1 MKIYLN
7 EANESWIVDR
17 FRDEWINYHPE
28 STTSKIKESDLIWL
42 IAPWVWKKIPKKNLK
57 NKTVFCTIHHID
69 FEKFDNK
76 ERKNFFKRDKYVN
89 VYHSISK
96 KTTQQLRSLTD
107 KEIIT
112 IPFWV
117 NQNLFYENKD
127 KSGLKQKYGIN
138 ENTFIIGSFQR
149 DTEGKDLISPKLSK
163 GPDQFIEIVKHYY
176 SQNKNLLVLLAGK
189 RRNYILDQLN
199 KFDIPSLYL
208 EMVRNED
215 LNELYNIL
223 DLYIVASRVEGGP
236 QAIFECALSK
246 TPIISTDVGIA
257 SEILDKRSLFDMSNF
272 KVAEPEIEK
281 AYKNV
286 RRFEIPNGFN
296 KFHEVFGSIN

>member
-28 STTSKIKESDLIWL
+28 STTNKIKESDLIWL

-57 NKTVFCTIHHID
+57 NKNVFCTIHHID

-208 EMVRNED
+208 EMVENED

>member
-208 EMVRNED
+208 EMVGNED
-215 LNELYNIL
+215 LNDLYNIL

-286 RRFEIPNGFN
+286 RRFEIPNGF
-296 KFHEVFGSIN
+296 HEVFGSIN

>member
-57 NKTVFCTIHHID
+57 NKNVFCTIHHID

-236 QAIFECALSK
+236 RAIFECALTK

-257 SEILDKRSLFDMSNF
+257 SEILDKKSLFDMSNF

>member
-208 EMVRNED
+208 EMVGNED
-215 LNELYNIL
+215 LNDLYNIL